1 MKHLVFSSK
10 EKPMPQF
17 IKKKLLNDYL
27 KDMNMKMFEKV
38 FLAALFI
45 ILSSFLYSCG
55 KPQKDRDPNKV
66 INTSELA
73 SDHVEVIYFHGG
85 MRCASCVAM
94 EKFGKQAIDSVFPK
108 ELQNGS
114 LIFRSIDLMA
124 PEGEKLGDKYEVA
137 SSSFLIIE
145 FKDGEETV
153 TDMTAFGFR
162 NAKDNRNVFKQGVI
176 DEVAK
181 LLK

>member
-1 MKHLVFSSK
+1 
-10 EKPMPQF
+10 
-17 IKKKLLNDYL
+17 
-27 KDMNMKMFEKV
+27 MKMFEKD
-38 FLAALFI
+38 FLPALFI
-45 ILSSFLYSCG
+45 ILTAFLYSCG
-55 KPQKDRDPNKV
+55 NSQTDREKGD
-66 INTSELA
+66 INTVGSKP
-73 SDHVEVIYFHGG
+73 DHVEVIYFHGG
-85 MRCASCVAM
+85 MRCAACVAM

-114 LIFRSIDLMA
+114 LVFRSIDLMD
-124 PEGEKLGDKYEVA
+124 PEGEKLGDKYEIA
-137 SSSFLIIE
+137 SSSFLIIR

-176 DEVAK
+176 DEVTR